1 MVDAKAIT
9 VRVDSATK
17 ERAEKML
24 AEIGIN
30 MTAYITSSLKAL
42 VREKRVPFE
51 MVTSEY
57 LTEQRIAAMLK
68 EAEQEAADPN
78 TTWLTHEEVFAPLRE
93 IYHYEV

>member
-9 VRVDSATK
+9 VRVDIATK
-17 ERAEKML
+17 ERAEKVL

-57 LTEQRIAAMLK
+57 SRPHYRKMILEDHLLFYTV
-68 EAEQEAADPN
+68 DD
-78 TTWLTHEEVFAPLRE
+78 VS
-93 IYHYEV
+93 YEVRACRI